1 MAVHTA
7 KSRYDADADGKVMG
21 GYQALT
27 EKEKQT
33 LRLLVDGYDAKSM
46 ARHLGLSVHTINERL
61 RDARRK
67 MATSSSREAARLV
80 RAAEASTPQ
89 SLGDKQLGD
98 VLPGGSEET
107 VANQQADGTVPRHR
121 WLIGGTVMSLALGA
135 YALAALFGSAAAP
148 SAAPAAA
155 AAAAES
161 PAPAGQ
167 AAIDAARS
175 FLALVDAGD
184 WSRSYAATA
193 QTFRKVNSEALWAQS
208 SQQVYPPLGA
218 LHDRVLAGADFVP
231 APPDGSWIVKFHS
244 SFAERPKAV
253 ETLSLVREDG
263 TWKVTG
269 IFVE

>member
-1 MAVHTA
+1 MA
-7 KSRYDADADGKVMG
+7 G

-27 EKEKQT
+27 EKEKET

-46 ARHLGLSVHTINERL
+46 ARYLGLSVHTINERL

-80 RAAEASTPQ
+80 RAAESGAPQ
-89 SLGDKQLGD
+89 SLGDTKFGD
-98 VLPGGSEET
+98 VLPRGGEQTAASH
-107 VANQQADGTVPRHR
+107 QADGAVPRRR

-135 YALAALFGSAAAP
+135 YALAALFGSAVAP
-148 SAAPAAA
+148 SAAPV

-161 PAPAGQ
+161 PDPAGQ

-175 FLALVDAGD
+175 FLALVDAQD

-193 QTFRKVNSEALWAQS
+193 QTFRTVNSEALWAQA

-218 LHDRVLAGADFVP
+218 LHDRKLAGADFVP
-231 APPDGSWIVKFHS
+231 APPDGSWIVKFRS
-244 SFAERPKAV
+244 SFAKRPNAV

-263 TWKVTG
+263 TWKVAG

>member
-1 MAVHTA
+1 MA
-7 KSRYDADADGKVMG
+7 G
-21 GYQALT
+21 GYRALT

-46 ARHLGLSVHTINERL
+46 ARYLGLSVHTINERL

-80 RAAEASTPQ
+80 RAVESSTPQ
-89 SLGDKQLGD
+89 SLGDTKLGD
-98 VLPGGSEET
+98 VLAASGEQTAASHE
-107 VANQQADGTVPRHR
+107 ADGAVPRRR

-135 YALAALFGSAAAP
+135 YALAALFGSTVAP
-148 SAAPAAA
+148 SAAPVAT
-155 AAAAES
+155 AAES
-161 PAPAGQ
+161 PDPAGR

-193 QTFRKVNSEALWAQS
+193 QTFRKNNSEALWAES
-208 SQQVYPPLGA
+208 SRQVYPQLGA
-218 LHDRVLAGADFVP
+218 LRDRTLAGADFVP
-231 APPDGSWIVKFHS
+231 ARPDGAWIVKFRS
-244 SFAERPKAV
+244 RFANRENAV
-253 ETLSLVREDG
+253 ETLSLERDDG

-269 IFVE
+269 IFVD

>member
-1 MAVHTA
+1 MA
-7 KSRYDADADGKVMG
+7 G

-27 EKEKQT
+27 EKEKET

-46 ARHLGLSVHTINERL
+46 ARYLGLSVHTNNERL

-80 RAAEASTPQ
+80 RAAESGSPQ
-89 SLGDKQLGD
+89 SLGDTKLGD
-98 VLPGGSEET
+98 VLPGCGEQT
-107 VANQQADGTVPRHR
+107 AANHAAGGAIPHRR

-148 SAAPAAA
+148 SAAPVVT
-155 AAAAES
+155 AAES
-161 PAPAGQ
+161 PDPASQAP
-167 AAIDAARS
+167 IDAARS
-175 FLALVDAGD
+175 FLALVDAQD

-193 QTFRKVNSEALWAQS
+193 QNFRKVNSEALWAQA

-218 LHDRVLAGADFVP
+218 LHDRKLAGADFVP
-231 APPDGSWIVKFHS
+231 TPPDGSWIVKFRS
-244 SFAERPKAV
+244 SFAKRPNAV
-253 ETLSLVREDG
+253 ETLSLVRDDG